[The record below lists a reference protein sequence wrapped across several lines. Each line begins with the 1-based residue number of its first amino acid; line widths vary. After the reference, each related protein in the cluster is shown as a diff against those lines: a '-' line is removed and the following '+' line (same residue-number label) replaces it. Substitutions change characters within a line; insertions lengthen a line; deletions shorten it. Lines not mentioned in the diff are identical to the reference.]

1 MEKIEAGISHAKARL
16 KSVQST
22 HSLLRRDHLCEWM
35 LKAEASGDRK
45 KINEIKTNMERK
57 GSRKMWFFVNRL

>member
-1 MEKIEAGISHAKARL
+1 
-16 KSVQST
+16 
-22 HSLLRRDHLCEWM
+22 M